1 MGREGMLACWL
12 AEGKGALLEFIAVR
26 VAEEHGGYGCV
37 ETLDDLIWNG
47 ELACAEGKGASTD

>member
-37 ETLDDLIWNG
+37 ETLDDLI
-47 ELACAEGKGASTD
+47 